1 MFIQVRKN
9 RTKNGKV
16 SKFYRTRPLKVK
28 LIEVSLENKV
38 FHKLSNWFDS
48 PTTTTVRCVSFII
61 ETVRGIHMQQ
71 KQRSIPLHFLAER
84 ISVRFFSFFALL
96 NVKRVVCGI
105 SLLRNSLTK
114 LLCVRFVFIT
124 GKRAGYSHEYNSHVY
139 VCLCVCTL
147 KRSWCTA
154 QKLNWIGYSKMEHT
168 HTHKHAKLFFFI
180 LMKTTSSWIRS
191 DTQKV

>member
-1 MFIQVRKN
+1 MLL
-9 RTKNGKV
+9 TDSCS
-16 SKFYRTRPLKVK
+16 SKF
-28 LIEVSLENKV
+28 
-38 FHKLSNWFDS
+38 
-48 PTTTTVRCVSFII
+48 
-61 ETVRGIHMQQ
+61 
-71 KQRSIPLHFLAER
+71 ER
-84 ISVRFFSFFALL
+84 IERKMVKYQNSTAHDRSKWNWSKSVWKIKFFTNLAIDSIRQQLLLFGAFRSLLKLYEVYTCNRNNVLYRYISWLNEFLFVFFSFFALL

-124 GKRAGYSHEYNSHVY
+124 GKRSGYSHEYNSHVY

-168 HTHKHAKLFFFI
+168 HTHKHAKLCFSFWW
-180 LMKTTSSWIRS
+180 KQHRAE
-191 DTQKV
+191 